1 MIEIKNVSKS
11 FGKIRALTDIDLTI
25 RNNEIFGMIG
35 SNGAGKSTLLRIL
48 SGVIR
53 PDLGSVHLE
62 AIPIYE
68 NPEVKSRFFYISD
81 DQFFLGNSTPIDM
94 FNFYAQFYDRMDAE
108 QFRMMMNSFGLD
120 KDRKIKTFSKGMKKQ
135 LSMILGLSSDAEY
148 LLCDESF
155 DGLDPIAK
163 QAIKILFSETMRKRS
178 LTPIIAS
185 HNLREL
191 EDICDHVGLLHKGGV
206 IMSRDIGDMRLNAK
220 KIQAVFSTPIR
231 AEDMAPFDVVSIDNL
246 GSVYTIIV
254 SGKNSDDEMIE
265 RLDAKMRSL
274 EPIFYEMLPLN
285 LEEIFITESEV
296 AGYDIRSILLQ

>member
-1 MIEIKNVSKS
+1 MIEIKNVSKR
-11 FGKIRALTDIDLTI
+11 FGNIQALSDIDLTI
-25 RNNEIFGMIG
+25 RSNEIFGMIG

-53 PDLGSVHLE
+53 PNSGSVYLE
-62 AIPIYE
+62 ELPIYE
-68 NPEVKSRFFYISD
+68 NPAIKSRFFYISD
-81 DQFFLGNSTPIDM
+81 DQFFLNNATPIDM
-94 FNFYAQFYDRMDAE
+94 FNFYAQFYERMDAE
-108 QFRMMMNSFGLD
+108 QFRLMMESFGLD
-120 KDRKIKTFSKGMKKQ
+120 INRKIKTFSKGMKKQ
-135 LSMILGLSSDAEY
+135 LSMILGLSSNVDY

-163 QAIKILFSETMRKRS
+163 QAIKVLFAETMRKRS

-220 KIQAVFSTPIR
+220 KIQAVFSSPIK
-231 AEDMAPFDVVSIDNL
+231 AEDLAPFDVVSIDNR
-246 GSVYTIIV
+246 GSVYTIVI
-254 SGKNSDDEMIE
+254 SGKNADDEMIE
-265 RLDAKMRSL
+265 KLDEKMRSMK
-274 EPIFYEMLPLN
+274 PIFFEMLPLN

-296 AGYDIRSILLQ
+296 AGYDIRSILL

>member
-1 MIEIKNVSKS
+1 MIEIKNVSKR
-11 FGKIRALTDIDLTI
+11 FGNIQALSDIDLTI
-25 RNNEIFGMIG
+25 RSNEIFGMIG

-53 PDLGSVHLE
+53 PDSGSVHLE
-62 AIPIYE
+62 ALPIYE
-68 NPEVKSRFFYISD
+68 NSTVKSRFFYISD
-81 DQFFLGNSTPIDM
+81 DQFFLSNATPIDM
-94 FNFYAQFYDRMDAE
+94 FNFYAQFYERMDAE
-108 QFRMMMNSFGLD
+108 QFRLMMESFGLD
-120 KDRKIKTFSKGMKKQ
+120 KNRKIKTFSKGMKKQ
-135 LSMILGLSSDAEY
+135 LSMILGLSSNVDY

-163 QAIKILFSETMRKRS
+163 QAIKVLFAETMRKRS

-220 KIQAVFSTPIR
+220 KIQAVFSAPIK
-231 AEDMAPFDVVSIDNL
+231 AEDLAPFDVVSIDHQ
-246 GSVYTIIV
+246 GSVYTIVI
-254 SGKNSDDEMIE
+254 SGKDADDEMME
-265 RLDAKMRSL
+265 KLDAKMRSMD
-274 EPIFYEMLPLN
+274 PIFFEMLPLN

-296 AGYDIRSILLQ
+296 AGYDIRSILL